1 MAEKRRV
8 WLKQGVMGRLTRE
21 AQRGLGKAVSL
32 YYSHGLDFFITSIEE
47 GTHMPGSFHYTG
59 DALDCLKLSIL
70 LFDLKKSLGPDFD
83 VLEYADVFHIE
94 YDPKKA
100 RR

>member
-1 MAEKRRV
+1 MAEIRRV

-47 GTHMPGSFHYTG
+47 ATHMPGSFHYTG
-59 DALDCLKLSIL
+59 DAFDCLKLSIL
-70 LFDLKKSLGPDFD
+70 LSDLKKALGPGFD
-83 VLEYADVFHIE
+83 VLEYTEVYHVE
-94 YDPKKA
+94 YDPKKE
-100 RR
+100 R